1 MRVASDGQAI
11 SSADVLHRRC
21 GRFEERARSVAL
33 PGLDLDG
40 VARIVISTDDSEQAE
55 AVRAFRGS
63 LRRR

>member
-1 MRVASDGQAI
+1 MRWIGHSPTD
-11 SSADVLHRRC
+11 
-21 GRFEERARSVAL
+21 AL

>member
-1 MRVASDGQAI
+1 
-11 SSADVLHRRC
+11 
-21 GRFEERARSVAL
+21 VAL